1 MLLKRHRKLSDIVF
15 TRDVFTRGENI
26 CNKCCLSHYSENC
39 SLRKCDKAN
48 FGGLL
53 FPQEYRY
60 AYVVKE
66 M

>member
-1 MLLKRHRKLSDIVF
+1 MLLKRYKKLSNIVF
-15 TRDVFTRGENI
+15 TRDVFTRGGDM
-26 CNKCCLSHYSENC
+26 CNKCCLDSSENC
-39 SLRKCDKAN
+39 SLSKCNKAN

-53 FPQEYRY
+53 FSLEYRY